1 MDENLKILID
11 KNLIIEEEEDK
22 KYLIYNGVNHDIEL
36 YYNSN
41 DYKANRNIDKK
52 YYITNVD
59 TKYTNEYKQSIPL
72 SVYENKKEAVLGSE
86 ISSINFNDQI
96 IEILSN
102 YYDYDMIIVSKRY
115 ADKACE
121 LLSGDAKYH
130 DYLDRLY
137 MPVKAYDH
145 DASKVK
151 NVKVIGC
158 IDFKKVWYHDDLFL
172 LSTCYESVN
181 AIIDGRFEDCKLK
194 NLPSKKAVYDSVRRY
209 LTMRNDKSFL
219 LERRAYELLNI
230 LKKYGKIEI

>member
-1 MDENLKILID
+1 MD
-11 KNLIIEEEEDK
+11 KNIIIGN
-22 KYLIYNGVNHDIEL
+22 YSIYNGVNHDIVL
-36 YYNSN
+36 YK
-41 DYKANRNIDKK
+41 DGYKANRNRNKK
-52 YYITNVD
+52 YFIEDFGTSKEENI
-59 TKYTNEYKQSIPL
+59 KYKQSIPL

-86 ISSINFNDQI
+86 LSSIKFNDQI
-96 IEILSN
+96 IEILNN

-158 IDFKKVWYHDDLFL
+158 VDFKKAWYHDNLFL
-172 LSTCYESVN
+172 LSTYYESVN
-181 AIIDGRFEDCKLK
+181 AIRDGRFENCKLK
-194 NLPSKKAVYDSVRRY
+194 NIPSKKAVYDSLRRY
-209 LTMRNDKSFL
+209 LTMRDDKNPL
-219 LERRAYELLNI
+219 LKIRACDFLNI
-230 LKKYGKIEI
+230 LKEYWKIEI

>member
-1 MDENLKILID
+1 MD
-11 KNLIIEEEEDK
+11 KNIIIGN
-22 KYLIYNGVNHDIEL
+22 YSIYNGVNHDIVL
-36 YYNSN
+36 YK
-41 DYKANRNIDKK
+41 DGYKANRNRNKK
-52 YYITNVD
+52 YFIEDFGTSKEENI
-59 TKYTNEYKQSIPL
+59 KYKQSIPL

-86 ISSINFNDQI
+86 LSSIKFNDQI
-96 IEILSN
+96 IEILNN

-181 AIIDGRFEDCKLK
+181 AIRDGRFEDCKLK

-219 LERRAYELLNI
+219 SLLLERRAYELLNI

>member
-11 KNLIIEEEEDK
+11 KNLIEEEEDK

-59 TKYTNEYKQSIPL
+59 KKYTKKYKKSIPL
-72 SVYENKKEAVLGSE
+72 SVHENKKEAVLGSK
-86 ISSINFNDQI
+86 ISSIKFYDQI
-96 IEILSN
+96 IEILNN

-137 MPVKAYDH
+137 IPVKAYDH

-151 NVKVIGC
+151 DVKVIGC
-158 IDFKKVWYHDDLFL
+158 IDFNKVWYYDERFW
-172 LSTCYESVN
+172 LSIYYET
-181 AIIDGRFEDCKLK
+181 IRDIKDGKLK
-194 NLPSKKAVYDSVRRY
+194 NLPSKKAVYDSI
-209 LTMRNDKSFL
+209 
-219 LERRAYELLNI
+219 RRAEIMGLHRDIISVLRKPYAMEM
-230 LKKYGKIEI
+230 LKGYCQYN

>member
-1 MDENLKILID
+1 MGFKYRRNTMD
-11 KNLIIEEEEDK
+11 KNIIIGN
-22 KYLIYNGVNHDIEL
+22 YSIYNGVNHDIVL
-36 YYNSN
+36 YK
-41 DYKANRNIDKK
+41 DGYKANRNRNKK
-52 YYITNVD
+52 YFIEDFGTSKEENI
-59 TKYTNEYKQSIPL
+59 KYKQSIPL

-86 ISSINFNDQI
+86 LSSIKFNDQI
-96 IEILSN
+96 IEILNN

-158 IDFKKVWYHDDLFL
+158 VDFKKVWYHDNLFL
-172 LSTCYESVN
+172 LSTYYESVN
-181 AIIDGRFEDCKLK
+181 AIRDGRFENCKLK
-194 NLPSKKAVYDSVRRY
+194 NIPSKKAVYDSLRRY
-209 LTMRNDKSFL
+209 LTMRDDKNPL
-219 LERRAYELLNI
+219 LKIRACDFLNI
-230 LKKYGKIEI
+230 LKEYWKIEI

>member
-1 MDENLKILID
+1 MD
-11 KNLIIEEEEDK
+11 KNIIIGN
-22 KYLIYNGVNHDIEL
+22 YSIYNGVNHDIVL
-36 YYNSN
+36 YK
-41 DYKANRNIDKK
+41 DGYKANRNRNKK
-52 YYITNVD
+52 YFIEDFGTSKEENI
-59 TKYTNEYKQSIPL
+59 KYKQSIPL

>member
-1 MDENLKILID
+1 MD
-11 KNLIIEEEEDK
+11 KNLIDG
-22 KYLIYNGVNHDIEL
+22 KYMIYNGVNHDIVL
-36 YYNSN
+36 YK
-41 DYKANRNIDKK
+41 DGYKASRNRNKK
-52 YYITNVD
+52 YFIEDFGTSKEGNPI
-59 TKYTNEYKQSIPL
+59 KYKQSIPL
-72 SVYENKKEAVLGSE
+72 SVYEDEKEAVLGSE
-86 ISSINFNDQI
+86 ISSIKFNDQI

-158 IDFKKVWYHDDLFL
+158 IDFKKVWYNDNLFL

-181 AIIDGRFEDCKLK
+181 AIRYGRFEDCKLK
-194 NLPSKKAVYDSVRRY
+194 NIPSKKAVYDSLRRY
-209 LTMRNDKSFL
+209 LTMRDDRNPVLKI
-219 LERRAYELLNI
+219 RAYDFLNI
-230 LKKYGKIEI
+230 LKEYWKIEI